1 MEAEIANMTSAEI
14 TKSITAAQLRT
25 AELELIYER
34 SLRKAGRICD
44 EESLRILRVQ
54 LLLIQH
60 ENEELREQCQRDE
73 DEQHHL
79 EKTNDDLRA
88 HLSEAEADSREMQLE
103 LKARLRDLDYLKAE
117 LNELN
122 AASAESSKILS
133 EKLALTRELNKLKP
147 ELEHLKSQAS
157 TQQTLLS
164 EKLALQRELASVQV
178 ELETEKRAVQR
189 ITAREQSAARQDST
203 LQGEI
208 EELKK
213 ELTKAHRDLQK
224 NERENRKKV
233 VEWEGEKEILEGK
246 LDAFRNKLRSTKEQ
260 LKEAQDEVER
270 LQAEKMAHSAEMT
283 QARVAGKT
291 TILGK
296 RPIPRFDP
304 DMTIGTPGHRAP
316 AAKKQRV
323 SVNFADKSNFSIT
336 PFLNRTLSILP
347 ETPEDQQHQE
357 EEEAQEM
364 AEPETNNATEKSR
377 TAPRAKTV
385 KMKEKPASSK
395 KKTAVTK
402 NKTVAALK
410 ESTNARANTTMKRPQ
425 LAKLIEEDSDVENEV
440 VVPGIAT
447 EESAD
452 KNAVESM
459 EGTQTTSDDA
469 PESTK
474 KPKGPKKRTNIFDEE
489 EESAPGQKVRDLG
502 RGGSGNTSILGRIN
516 LKANPVGKPKSLA
529 EFSPLKK
536 DRRAA
541 SVVG

>member
-1 MEAEIANMTSAEI
+1 MTSAEI
-14 TKSITAAQLRT
+14 TQSITAAQLRT

-34 SLRKAGRICD
+34 SLRKAERICD
-44 EESLRILRVQ
+44 EEGLRVLRVQ
-54 LLLIQH
+54 LLLAQH
-60 ENEELREQCQRDE
+60 ENDKLRELSERDE
-73 DEQHHL
+73 DQQHHL

-88 HLSEAEADSREMQLE
+88 HLSDVEADTRETQLE
-103 LKARLRDLDYLKAE
+103 LKARLRDLDYMKAE
-117 LNELN
+117 LAELS

-147 ELEHLKSQAS
+147 ELEHLKSQAC
-157 TQQTLLS
+157 TQQNLLS
-164 EKLALQRELASVQV
+164 EKLALQRELASIQV

-189 ITAREQSAARQDST
+189 ITAREHSAARQDST

-208 EELKK
+208 EDLKR

-260 LKEAQDEVER
+260 LSEAQDEIER
-270 LQAEKMAHSAEMT
+270 LQAEKMAQSAEMT

-304 DMTIGTPGHRAP
+304 DMTIGTPGHGAP

-347 ETPEDQQHQE
+347 ETPEDQQQQE
-357 EEEAQEM
+357 EEDAQVM
-364 AEPETNNATEKSR
+364 QEPETHNATKK
-377 TAPRAKTV
+377 PRAAPKTKTV
-385 KMKEKPASSK
+385 RLKEKPASSRK
-395 KKTAVTK
+395 QTTIGKTKASP
-402 NKTVAALK
+402 ALK
-410 ESTNARANTTMKRPQ
+410 ESTNSRANTTMKRPQ
-425 LAKLIEEDSDVENEV
+425 LAKLIEEDSDVENDGV
-440 VVPGIAT
+440 AVPGVAT
-447 EESAD
+447 EDFASKD
-452 KNAVESM
+452 IVESI
-459 EGTQTTSDDA
+459 EGSQMNSDSA
-469 PESTK
+469 PEPAK
-474 KPKGPKKRTNIFDEE
+474 KPKGPKKRTNIFEE
-489 EESAPGQKVRDLG
+489 EEFAPTQKVRDLG

-516 LKANPVGKPKSLA
+516 LKANPVGRPKSLA
-529 EFSPLKK
+529 EFSPLKR

-541 SVVG
+541 SVAV

>member
-1 MEAEIANMTSAEI
+1 MSSAEIAQ
-14 TKSITAAQLRT
+14 SIIAAQLRT

-34 SLRKAGRICD
+34 SLRKAERICD
-44 EESLRILRVQ
+44 EESLRVLRVQ
-54 LLLIQH
+54 LLLLQH
-60 ENEELREQCQRDE
+60 ENNDLREQGHRDE
-73 DEQHHL
+73 DQQHHL

-88 HLSEAEADSREMQLE
+88 HLSEVEADSRETQLE
-103 LKARLRDLDYLKAE
+103 LKARLRDLEYLKAE

-122 AASAESSKILS
+122 AASAESSRILS

-157 TQQTLLS
+157 TQQNLLS

-189 ITAREQSAARQDST
+189 ITAREHSAARQDST

-208 EELKK
+208 EDLKK
-213 ELTKAHRDLQK
+213 ELSKAHRDLQK
-224 NERENRKKV
+224 TERDSRKKV

-260 LKEAQDEVER
+260 LSEAQDEIER
-270 LQAEKMAHSAEMT
+270 LQAEKMAQSAEMT
-283 QARVAGKT
+283 QARVTGKAT
-291 TILGK
+291 VLGK

-304 DMTIGTPGHRAP
+304 DMTIGTPGHGAP

-347 ETPEDQQHQE
+347 ETPEDQQQQE
-357 EEEAQEM
+357 KEEARES
-364 AEPETNNATEKSR
+364 AKPETNNAAAKSR
-377 TAPRAKTV
+377 AAPKTKAV
-385 KMKEKPASSK
+385 KPKEKPGSSRKQSAASTG
-395 KKTAVTK
+395 KT
-402 NKTVAALK
+402 KTLGALK

-425 LAKLIEEDSDVENEV
+425 LAKLIEEDSDVENDAVE
-440 VVPGIAT
+440 PGIVS
-447 EESAD
+447 EDSAD
-452 KNAVESM
+452 KDVVESI
-459 EGTQTTSDDA
+459 EGTQSTNDDA
-469 PESTK
+469 PELLK
-474 KPKGPKKRTNIFDEE
+474 KSKAPKKRANIFDEE
-489 EESAPGQKVRDLG
+489 EESAPTQKVRDLG
-502 RGGSGNTSILGRIN
+502 RGGSGNTSILGRVN

-529 EFSPLKK
+529 EFSPLKR

-541 SVVG
+541 SVAI